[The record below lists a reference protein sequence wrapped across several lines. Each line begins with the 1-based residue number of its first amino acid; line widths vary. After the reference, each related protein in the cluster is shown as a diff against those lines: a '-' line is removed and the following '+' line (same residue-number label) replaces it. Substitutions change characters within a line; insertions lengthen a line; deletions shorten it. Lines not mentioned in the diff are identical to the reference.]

1 MNLDRIR
8 LCFRGVRSSLLETIY
23 LHLGSLSRITNVGL
37 SLELDFGFAEFC
49 FSRSSHMDAKL
60 INLFDYICRNIKKSI
75 IMNKSSSTT
84 LRVFLAVLLVF
95 WVLALIGGTAYLFY
109 NGHKLFGVAVLGLC
123 LVLVPAVILGAKVV
137 IGSYIV
143 ESCKK
148 IDDARKV
155 EDLTDIINAA
165 EKNGAIK
172 NVVVYRDK
180 LRKIVNVHVYY
191 CRN

>member
-1 MNLDRIR
+1 M
-8 LCFRGVRSSLLETIY
+8 S
-23 LHLGSLSRITNVGL
+23 
-37 SLELDFGFAEFC
+37 
-49 FSRSSHMDAKL
+49 
-60 INLFDYICRNIKKSI
+60 
-75 IMNKSSSTT
+75 KSSSIT
-84 LRVFLAVLLVF
+84 LRVIFAVVLVL

-109 NGHKLFGVAVLGLC
+109 NGHKLLGVC
-123 LVLVPAVILGAKVV
+123 LVLIPAVILGTKVV

-143 ESCKK
+143 ESYKK

-172 NVVVYRDK
+172 NVVVYRDN

>member
-1 MNLDRIR
+1 
-8 LCFRGVRSSLLETIY
+8 
-23 LHLGSLSRITNVGL
+23 
-37 SLELDFGFAEFC
+37 
-49 FSRSSHMDAKL
+49 
-60 INLFDYICRNIKKSI
+60 
-75 IMNKSSSTT
+75 MNKSSSIT

-109 NGHKLFGVAVLGLC
+109 NGHKLFGVAVLGVC
-123 LVLVPAVILGAKVV
+123 LVFVPAVILGAKVV
-137 IGSYIV
+137 VGSYIV

-165 EKNGAIK
+165 EKSGAIK

>member
-1 MNLDRIR
+1 MNLDSIR
-8 LCFRGVRSSLLETIY
+8 LCFRGVRSSLLETIH

-37 SLELDFGFAEFC
+37 GLELDFGFAGFC
-49 FSRSSHMDAKL
+49 FSRSSHTDAKL

-75 IMNKSSSTT
+75 IMSKSSSIT
-84 LRVFLAVLLVF
+84 LRVILAVVLVL

-109 NGHKLFGVAVLGLC
+109 NGHKLFGVAVLGVC
-123 LVLVPAVILGAKVV
+123 LVLIPAVILGAKVV

-143 ESCKK
+143 ESYKK
-148 IDDARKV
+148 IDDARKA

-180 LRKIVNVHVYY
+180 LRKIVNVYVYY

>member
-1 MNLDRIR
+1 M
-8 LCFRGVRSSLLETIY
+8 S
-23 LHLGSLSRITNVGL
+23 
-37 SLELDFGFAEFC
+37 
-49 FSRSSHMDAKL
+49 
-60 INLFDYICRNIKKSI
+60 
-75 IMNKSSSTT
+75 KSSSIT
-84 LRVFLAVLLVF
+84 LRVIFAVVLIL

-109 NGHKLFGVAVLGLC
+109 NGHKLFGVAVLGVC
-123 LVLVPAVILGAKVV
+123 LVLIPAVILGTKVV

-143 ESCKK
+143 ESYKK

>member
-1 MNLDRIR
+1 M
-8 LCFRGVRSSLLETIY
+8 S
-23 LHLGSLSRITNVGL
+23 
-37 SLELDFGFAEFC
+37 
-49 FSRSSHMDAKL
+49 
-60 INLFDYICRNIKKSI
+60 
-75 IMNKSSSTT
+75 KSSSIT
-84 LRVFLAVLLVF
+84 LRVFLAVVLVL

-109 NGHKLFGVAVLGLC
+109 NGHKLFGVAVLGVC
-123 LVLVPAVILGAKVV
+123 LVLIPRVILGSKVV

-180 LRKIVNVHVYY
+180 LQKNRQRPRLLLPKLKFSETPTPTNTSGLRFITP
-191 CRN
+191 

>member
-1 MNLDRIR
+1 M
-8 LCFRGVRSSLLETIY
+8 SKLL
-23 LHLGSLSRITNVGL
+23 
-37 SLELDFGFAEFC
+37 
-49 FSRSSHMDAKL
+49 
-60 INLFDYICRNIKKSI
+60 SI
-75 IMNKSSSTT
+75 T
-84 LRVFLAVLLVF
+84 LRVIIAVFLVL

-109 NGHKLFGVAVLGLC
+109 NGHKLFGIAVLGVC
-123 LVLVPAVILGAKVV
+123 LVLIPAVILGAKVV
-137 IGSYIV
+137 IGSYIA
-143 ESCKK
+143 ESYKK

>member
-8 LCFRGVRSSLLETIY
+8 LCFRGILSSLLETIY
-23 LHLGSLSRITNVGL
+23 LHLGSLSRITNIGL
-37 SLELDFGFAEFC
+37 SLELDFGFAGFC
-49 FSRSSHMDAKL
+49 FSRSSHTDAKL

-75 IMNKSSSTT
+75 IMSKSSSIT

-109 NGHKLFGVAVLGLC
+109 NGHKLFGVAVLGVC
-123 LVLVPAVILGAKVV
+123 LVLIPAVVLGAKVV
-137 IGSYIV
+137 IGFYIAESY
-143 ESCKK
+143 KK

-180 LRKIVNVHVYY
+180 LRKIVNFHVYY